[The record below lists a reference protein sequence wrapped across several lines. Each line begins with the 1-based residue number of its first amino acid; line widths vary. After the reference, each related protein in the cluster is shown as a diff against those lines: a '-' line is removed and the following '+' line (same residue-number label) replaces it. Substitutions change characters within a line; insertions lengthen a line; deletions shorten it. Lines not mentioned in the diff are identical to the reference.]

1 MTDYNTC
8 LQTTAAIS
16 SAIAA
21 IAAVCVAK
29 NTFTFQRNS
38 LLKKANIEQTLKL
51 LQQLY
56 YLKSLT
62 GQAVLGS
69 TDEEFTGLK
78 QRILETRASV
88 KTLESMI
95 SATTNADLRKIHDFV
110 HSLNETNVFASDDN
124 TPNVTLRRQLD
135 DAISALQNIYHT
147 EIK

>member
-1 MTDYNTC
+1 M
-8 LQTTAAIS
+8 
-16 SAIAA
+16 
-21 IAAVCVAK
+21 
-29 NTFTFQRNS
+29 
-38 LLKKANIEQTLKL
+38 LKKANIEQTLKL